1 MYKNNI
7 FIAIDKIHYRLCG
20 MAKIAERQNTNEHFF
35 GLRIKSLQ
43 LIFNVIF
50 KVKNK
55 S

>member
-20 MAKIAERQNTNEHFF
+20 MAKMAEKQSRNEHFF
-35 GLRIKSLQ
+35 GLRIRSLDF
-43 LIFNVIF
+43 IYNAIF